1 MIGIPGIRTAE
12 PATTRRPEGTRPD
25 VARSDAPYAK
35 PQRSKA
41 TPSDRTRPDAP
52 QTATT
57 RTAPSRAG
65 SERSDAP
72 RAGSARSDAPRS
84 AAASRSAAP
93 RASMDRTDAVQG
105 EFADA
110 GPVDTTKPSATPPE
124 FAAML
129 AQLAGSPLPVRDA
142 LPQPKPNDG
151 VSLVDR
157 LVDGEL
163 NETLATTGE
172 TSDALRY
179 GMLTV
184 TPAPQPARSLPAV
197 ATAGPAPVPERA
209 PLRVNDA
216 VNDAVSDALR
226 HGIFPRPQQTTA
238 AERLASTPQREIVDD
253 PTQALLSRIAT
264 QRGSSLEQLLALG
277 DTRGADA
284 RLALDAI
291 LGKAGTAAGL
301 RLAAQREA
309 LGFGNAVD
317 GATGMMDWEGGTT
330 NADIAT
336 AMDTHGHAQ
345 AQIHAAQAMAAALDL
360 SAADPTTPV
369 KQLDGVAPELRARV
383 ERVIDRMKQEFGH
396 DVTVVESVR
405 SQERQDLLFE
415 QGRSRPGQVVTWT
428 RDSAHTRGE
437 AVDVVIDGRWDN
449 AEGFAR
455 LQRIA
460 REEGL
465 RTLGM
470 DDPGHLELLRNGA
483 PGTKA
488 SIGTPLMDAYPK
500 ARSEPL
506 PQQATIA
513 GVAQV
518 AGVARVAD
526 VAGTAE
532 PVNTA
537 ASNPNRQAQLSAY
550 TAQQNAGQQGEQQS
564 GGSFQRSASDEG
576 GQPGTRARKV
586 GPASREMS
594 TDELNSMHPNSMAAG
609 ALGGVERVI
618 NTTPTP
624 AAGSA
629 QAERVSDVQQ
639 LRADAPAGPLTRMT
653 LNVDGANGLQERVT
667 VDLRGNTVDTVI
679 TTNAANV
686 DTLRMRSGELQ
697 DALLR
702 HGLDG
707 ESVTVRAASTSSDS
721 ADAIRA
727 MAGSRDAM
735 KLGAAPASTSGEG
748 ANANQQRDRT
758 PSRDTDAQDDA
769 RRQQANRTREDRQHD
784 GQPRGRRNPFT
795 GTE

>member
-12 PATTRRPEGTRPD
+12 PAATRRPEGTRPD

-41 TPSDRTRPDAP
+41 TPSDKTRPDAP

-110 GPVDTTKPSATPPE
+110 GPVDTTKPSTTPPE

-129 AQLAGSPLPVRDA
+129 AQLAGSPLPV
-142 LPQPKPNDG
+142 PQPTPNDG

-184 TPAPQPARSLPAV
+184 TPAPA
-197 ATAGPAPVPERA
+197 PERA

-238 AERLASTPQREIVDD
+238 AERLGSTPQREIGDD

-383 ERVIDRMKQEFGH
+383 ERVMDRMKQEFGH

>member
-12 PATTRRPEGTRPD
+12 PAATSRPD

-35 PQRSKA
+35 APRSKA
-41 TPSDRTRPDAP
+41 PPSDKARPDAAR
-52 QTATT
+52 TATT
-57 RTAPSRAG
+57 RTAP
-65 SERSDAP
+65 P
-72 RAGSARSDAPRS
+72 RAGAPRS
-84 AAASRSAAP
+84 AAASRSATP
-93 RASMDRTDAVQG
+93 RAHIDRTDAVQG
-105 EFADA
+105 ELADA
-110 GPVDTTKPSATPPE
+110 GAVDATKPNATPPE

-129 AQLAGSPLPVRDA
+129 AQLAGSPQPVRDA
-142 LPQPKPNDG
+142 LPQPTPNDG

-163 NETLATTGE
+163 NEALATTGE

-184 TPAPQPARSLPAV
+184 TPAPQPPR
-197 ATAGPAPVPERA
+197 TA
-209 PLRVNDA
+209 
-216 VNDAVSDALR
+216 
-226 HGIFPRPQQTTA
+226 
-238 AERLASTPQREIVDD
+238 QREIGDD
-253 PTQALLSRIAT
+253 PTKALLARIT
-264 QRGSSLEQLLALG
+264 SPRGTSLEQLLALG

-317 GATGMMDWEGGTT
+317 GATGLMDWEGTAT
-330 NADIAT
+330 NADFAT
-336 AMDTHGHAQ
+336 AMDTQ

-488 SIGTPLMDAYPK
+488 SVSTPLMDASTNT
-500 ARSEPL
+500 RSEPL

-526 VAGTAE
+526 VASTSEPGT
-532 PVNTA
+532 
-537 ASNPNRQAQLSAY
+537 NPNRQAQLSAY

-564 GGSFQRSASDEG
+564 GGSFQRSSSDEG
-576 GQPGTRARKV
+576 GGPSTRARKV
-586 GPASREMS
+586 APASREMS

-609 ALGGVERVI
+609 VLGGIDRVT
-618 NTTPTP
+618 NTAPAP

-629 QAERVSDVQQ
+629 QVDRVSDVQQ

-653 LNVDGANGLQERVT
+653 LNVDGANGIQERVT

-707 ESVTVRAASTSSDS
+707 ESVTVRAASTSSES

-748 ANANQQRDRT
+748 ANANQQRERT

>member
-1 MIGIPGIRTAE
+1 
-12 PATTRRPEGTRPD
+12 
-25 VARSDAPYAK
+25 
-35 PQRSKA
+35 
-41 TPSDRTRPDAP
+41 
-52 QTATT
+52 
-57 RTAPSRAG
+57 
-65 SERSDAP
+65 
-72 RAGSARSDAPRS
+72 
-84 AAASRSAAP
+84 
-93 RASMDRTDAVQG
+93 
-105 EFADA
+105 
-110 GPVDTTKPSATPPE
+110 
-124 FAAML
+124 
-129 AQLAGSPLPVRDA
+129 
-142 LPQPKPNDG
+142 
-151 VSLVDR
+151 
-157 LVDGEL
+157 
-163 NETLATTGE
+163 
-172 TSDALRY
+172 
-179 GMLTV
+179 
-184 TPAPQPARSLPAV
+184 
-197 ATAGPAPVPERA
+197 
-209 PLRVNDA
+209 
-216 VNDAVSDALR
+216 
-226 HGIFPRPQQTTA
+226 
-238 AERLASTPQREIVDD
+238 
-253 PTQALLSRIAT
+253 
-264 QRGSSLEQLLALG
+264 
-277 DTRGADA
+277 
-284 RLALDAI
+284 
-291 LGKAGTAAGL
+291 
-301 RLAAQREA
+301 
-309 LGFGNAVD
+309 
-317 GATGMMDWEGGTT
+317 
-330 NADIAT
+330 
-336 AMDTHGHAQ
+336 
-345 AQIHAAQAMAAALDL
+345 
-360 SAADPTTPV
+360 
-369 KQLDGVAPELRARV
+369 
-383 ERVIDRMKQEFGH
+383 MKQEFGH

-488 SIGTPLMDAYPK
+488 SVSTPFMNAYTNT
-500 ARSEPL
+500 RSEPL

-532 PVNTA
+532 PGSTA
-537 ASNPNRQAQLSAY
+537 SSNPNRQAQLSAY
-550 TAQQNAGQQGEQQS
+550 TAQQNAGQQSEQQS
-564 GGSFQRSASDEG
+564 GGSFQRSTGDEG

-594 TDELNSMHPNSMAAG
+594 TDELNSVHPNSMAAG
-609 ALGGVERVI
+609 ALGGMDRVT
-618 NTTPTP
+618 NTAPAP
-624 AAGSA
+624 AAGSV

-653 LNVDGANGLQERVT
+653 LNVDGANGVQERVT

-707 ESVTVRAASTSSDS
+707 ESVTVRAASTSSES

>member
-12 PATTRRPEGTRPD
+12 PAATRRPEGTRPD

-35 PQRSKA
+35 APRSKA
-41 TPSDRTRPDAP
+41 TPSDKARPDAP

-57 RTAPSRAG
+57 RTTP
-65 SERSDAP
+65 P
-72 RAGSARSDAPRS
+72 RAGAPRS

-93 RASMDRTDAVQG
+93 RAHIDRTDAVQG
-105 EFADA
+105 ELADA
-110 GPVDTTKPSATPPE
+110 GTVDATKPNATPPE

-142 LPQPKPNDG
+142 LPQPTPNDG

-163 NETLATTGE
+163 NEALATTGE

-184 TPAPQPARSLPAV
+184 TPAPQPLPVAAAL
-197 ATAGPAPVPERA
+197 ATAPQLERT
-209 PLRVNDA
+209 PLR
-216 VNDAVSDALR
+216 
-226 HGIFPRPQQTTA
+226 
-238 AERLASTPQREIVDD
+238 EIGDD
-253 PTQALLSRIAT
+253 PTKALLARIT
-264 QRGSSLEQLLALG
+264 SPRGTSLEQLLALG

-317 GATGMMDWEGGTT
+317 GATGMMDWEGAAT
-330 NADIAT
+330 NVDIALP
-336 AMDTHGHAQ
+336 MDTHGHAQ

-470 DDPGHLELLRNGA
+470 DDPGHLELFRNGA
-483 PGTKA
+483 PETKA
-488 SIGTPLMDAYPK
+488 SVSTPFMNAYTNT
-500 ARSEPL
+500 RSEPL
-506 PQQATIA
+506 PQQAAIA

-526 VAGTAE
+526 VASTAE
-532 PVNTA
+532 PGSTA
-537 ASNPNRQAQLSAY
+537 SSNPNRQAQLSAY
-550 TAQQNAGQQGEQQS
+550 TAQQNAGQQSEQQS
-564 GGSFQRSASDEG
+564 GGSFQRSTSDEG
-576 GQPGTRARKV
+576 GGPSTRARKV
-586 GPASREMS
+586 APASREMS

-609 ALGGVERVI
+609 ALGGMDRVT
-618 NTTPTP
+618 NTTPAL

-629 QAERVSDVQQ
+629 QVERVSDIQQ

-653 LNVDGANGLQERVT
+653 LNVDGANGIQERVT

-748 ANANQQRDRT
+748 ANANQQRERT